1 MENGIES
8 GSIEIGESFGL
19 RALLSQD
26 IKPIEFTWFDTGNL
40 KKLQET
46 REAFAKNSKN
56 KDEHIILEK
65 EEEAIFL

>member
-46 REAFAKNSKN
+46 REAFAKIAKIKMS
-56 KDEHIILEK
+56 IL
-65 EEEAIFL
+65 F